1 MKVMHKIFHAN
12 QDMLKTIAAP
22 IELHK
27 ILT

>member
-1 MKVMHKIFHAN
+1 M
-12 QDMLKTIAAP
+12 